1 MEVYE
6 RIAEQIDGLRLPLFA
21 VSVTALPRAN
31 TPVLLMLHWHGFR
44 SEGTPDGVADAT
56 PTPRLPVPGS
66 TLQINA
72 DWNAMERLDEAILDA
87 AWRLGAWEV
96 DREERRGC
104 NTAGAPEREV
114 LECRQAFGDS
124 PFDGEPAVVNEA
136 PDREEMMQASA
147 RIGYVRWQ
155 FRPVH
160 GGVWRDTAMDDSLAA
175 DGTRSPPC
183 PVRARAPVG
192 TRISRVRYRLGHSRR
207 LILPESARGP

>member
-1 MEVYE
+1 MQVYE

-44 SEGTPDGVADAT
+44 AEGPSQDAGDR
-56 PTPRLPVPGS
+56 PARLPVPGS

-72 DWNAMERLDEAILDA
+72 DWNAIERLDEAVLDA
-87 AWRLGAWEV
+87 AWRLGAWAL

-104 NTAGAPEREV
+104 STAGAPEREV

-124 PFDGEPAVVNEA
+124 PFDGEPAVVSEA

-160 GGVWRDTAMDDSLAA
+160 GGVWRDTALDDDSLSA
-175 DGTRSPPC
+175 DGSRRPPC
-183 PVRARAPVG
+183 PVHDPSRDG
-192 TRISRVRYRLGHSRR
+192 TDRGAGRVQGRLRR
-207 LILPESARGP
+207 

>member
-21 VSVTALPRAN
+21 VSLTALPRAN

-44 SEGTPDGVADAT
+44 ADGTPAPGSPD
-56 PTPRLPVPGS
+56 RLPVPGS

-72 DWNAMERLDEAILDA
+72 DWHAIERLDEAVLDA
-87 AWRLGAWEV
+87 AWRLGAWQL

-104 NTAGAPEREV
+104 NTAGASEREA

-124 PFDGEPAVVNEA
+124 PFEGEPAVVTEA
-136 PDREEMMQASA
+136 PDREELMQASA

-155 FRPVH
+155 FRPVR
-160 GGVWRDTAMDDSLAA
+160 GGLWRDTALDDSLAA
-175 DGTRSPPC
+175 DGSRRPPC
-183 PVRARAPVG
+183 PVPPREPVG
-192 TRISRVRYRLGHSRR
+192 TRVSRVRYRLGRNDR
-207 LILPESARGP
+207 LIIPKFARGA